1 LAGLNVMMG
10 HRQVEQAALFYEFS
24 LERHIQA
31 DHLLRSI
38 DRFVDLEDL
47 RRELAPFYSNIG
59 RPSIDPELMIRMLLI
74 GYCFG
79 IRSERRL
86 CDEVHLNLAYRW
98 FCRLGLDGAVPDHS
112 TFSKNRHGRFRE
124 SDLFR
129 RVFETVLRRCIR
141 ERLVGGEGFAVDAS
155 LIKADANRQ
164 KGIEGDKG
172 LPPEAAGRAIDEYL
186 AVLDDAAFGAATA
199 VTPKFVSPSDP
210 AARWTGA
217 HGGQAFFAYST
228 NYLVDVENA
237 IIVDVEATTAIRQ
250 AEVLAAKRMIERS
263 LERFDLYPSRLLGDS
278 AYGSA
283 EMLGWLVYEHGIEP
297 HVTVFDKSARTDGT
311 FSREVFAYDHAGDV
325 YRCPGGKT
333 LTTTGT
339 PVNNDTTI
347 LYRAS
352 KYDCQACSLKSRCCP
367 NTPARKVP
375 RSIYEGAR
383 DMAREIASS
392 WEGRTATKGTERRT
406 RRVHPCCSSSESSQD
421 GETDSDARTKARVNP
436 TRPTRR
442 EPAVVRDGTT
452 AAFFNGIGPKL
463 TFTASLNSPTTGAAW
478 AYSQSIAAL
487 IIVAAGATP

>member
-1 LAGLNVMMG
+1 MMG
-10 HRQVEQAALFYEFS
+10 HRQIEQAALFYEFS
-24 LERHIQA
+24 LERHIPA

-38 DRFVDLEDL
+38 DRFVEFEDL

-59 RPSIDPELMIRMLLI
+59 RPSIDPELMIRMLLV

-141 ERLVGGEGFAVDAS
+141 ERLVGGEGLAVDAS

-164 KGIEGDKG
+164 KGIEGNKG

-186 AVLDDAAFGAATA
+186 AVLDDAAFGAATE

-228 NYLVDVENA
+228 NYLIDVENA

-250 AEVLAAKRMIERS
+250 AEVLAAKRMVQRS
-263 LERFDLYPSRLLGDS
+263 LERFDLYPSRVLGDS

-283 EMLGWLVYEHGIEP
+283 EMLGWLLYEHGIEP

-311 FSREVFAYDHAGDV
+311 FSREDFIYDQAEDV
-325 YRCPGGKT
+325 YRCPDGKT

-339 PVNNDTTI
+339 LVNDDATI
-347 LYRAS
+347 LYRAR
-352 KYDCQACSLKSRCCP
+352 KHDCQACSLRSRCCP

-383 DMAREIASS
+383 DLAREIARS
-392 WEGRTATKGTERRT
+392 WEGRTSRRLRKKIEMLFAHLKRILKLDRLRLRGPNGARDEFTLAATAQNLRKMAKLIPMTALT
-406 RRVHPCCSSSESSQD
+406 
-421 GETDSDARTKARVNP
+421 
-436 TRPTRR
+436 
-442 EPAVVRDGTT
+442 PA
-452 AAFFNGIGPKL
+452 
-463 TFTASLNSPTTGAAW
+463 
-478 AYSQSIAAL
+478 
-487 IIVAAGATP
+487 